1 MKSNTSFVYHT
12 NGYLEISEKN
22 KELTLNHSYRLEKT
36 PYLGNFHAVKI
47 VEKTVLLWVISC
59 PSWSS
64 LFDLISLGISLL
76 QNNFHIRNK
85 DFRLRRL
92 CDYERT
98 FNRKWPYDF
107 IGFRDALQNQ
117 PYIAALLKRC
127 SGNLQ
132 QIYRRTS

>member
-1 MKSNTSFVYHT
+1 MMTGFALLFSSRQVNTVNINTRKY
-12 NGYLEISEKN
+12 GLV
-22 KELTLNHSYRLEKT
+22 KT

-47 VEKTVLLWVISC
+47 VDKTVLLWVISC

>member
-92 CDYERT
+92 FDYERT

>member
-1 MKSNTSFVYHT
+1 MMTSFALLFTSRQVNIVNINTGKY
-12 NGYLEISEKN
+12 GLK
-22 KELTLNHSYRLEKT
+22 KT

-47 VEKTVLLWVISC
+47 DDKTVLLWVISC

-76 QNNFHIRNK
+76 PNNSHIRNK
-85 DFRLRRL
+85 DFRLWRL

-117 PYIAALLKRC
+117 PCIAALLKSC
-127 SGNLQ
+127 SKNMQ